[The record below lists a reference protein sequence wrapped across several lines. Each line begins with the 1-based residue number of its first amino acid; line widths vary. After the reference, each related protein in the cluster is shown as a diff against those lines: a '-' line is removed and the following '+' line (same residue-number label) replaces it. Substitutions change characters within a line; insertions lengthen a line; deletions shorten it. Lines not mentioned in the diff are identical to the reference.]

1 LSNPSLFFF
10 GIAIALHL
18 EINNMKRIIFL
29 SALVLIFTASINAQV
44 IQPQKVQ
51 VEKNPVTN
59 ASIGKNQSIKEGGQ
73 TQPTKRKFAFSHL
86 RVQGT
91 PTVAKKN
98 R

>member
-1 LSNPSLFFF
+1 MWK
-10 GIAIALHL
+10 
-18 EINNMKRIIFL
+18 INNMKRIIFL
-29 SALVLIFTASINAQV
+29 SAFVLLLTASMNAQV

-51 VEKNPVTN
+51 VEKKPVTN
-59 ASIGKNQSIKEGGQ
+59 ASIGRNQSIKEGGQ
-73 TQPTKRKFAFSHL
+73 TQPTKRKFSFSQL